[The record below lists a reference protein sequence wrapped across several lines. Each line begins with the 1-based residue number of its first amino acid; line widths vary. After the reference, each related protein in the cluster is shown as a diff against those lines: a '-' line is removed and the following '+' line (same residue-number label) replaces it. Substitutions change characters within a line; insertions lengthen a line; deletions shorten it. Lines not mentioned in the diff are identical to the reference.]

1 MGRGEGE
8 CTVADEAEFE
18 GEEDGEGEVDY
29 GEVGGEAVEDVHFG
43 GLVGV
48 GICFEWGVQR

>member
-43 GLVGV
+43 CLVGV